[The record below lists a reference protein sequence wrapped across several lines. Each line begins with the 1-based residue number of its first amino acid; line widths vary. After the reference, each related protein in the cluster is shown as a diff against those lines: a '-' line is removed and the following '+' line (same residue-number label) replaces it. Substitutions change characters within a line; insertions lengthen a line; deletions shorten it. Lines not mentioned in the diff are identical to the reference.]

1 MKHGIFDYNV
11 VNVAEL
17 CLFITK
23 KIDMFIGGIQGQK
36 KRQKTKEKRDLNIVI
51 ERGCGVVSALFD
63 PLLTCLSMCY
73 CYLPIDQH
81 WTDSNRCIL

>member
-1 MKHGIFDYNV
+1 
-11 VNVAEL
+11 
-17 CLFITK
+17 
-23 KIDMFIGGIQGQK
+23 MFIGGIQGQK
-36 KRQKTKEKRDLNIVI
+36 KRQKTKDKRKKKKEKRDLNIVI
-51 ERGCGVVSALFD
+51 ERGCEVVSALFD